1 MSIKCAELPLSLNS
15 RVPLYVQVKSK
26 QILLQIEL
34 EQDVSLI
41 PEETKVANTKLEGEM
56 KGNGAAE

>member
-1 MSIKCAELPLSLNS
+1 
-15 RVPLYVQVKSK
+15 VPLYVQVKSK

-34 EQDVSLI
+34 EQDVSLV

-56 KGNGAAE
+56 KGNRAAE